1 VLKVLALCIFLIQC
15 SKKVNQFRLPS
26 IEKSSIVINNFYF
39 DYDTLG
45 SYWDILGKNNLSISN
60 SKNQVKFYSFYKGIE
75 LTLNGSKWDT
85 TYFTPFNNGVLNT
98 AIVKSD
104 LIGDSIVYFLHKK
117 SIWMFNVL
125 NYKFKEIKNIDSGV
139 KSPSGSVFYNYT
151 ERFNQSSALLYCE
164 SLNKLYFPIYTFNK
178 KEKEYLFASYNL
190 QTDVLKIE
198 NLIRPKVDEEI
209 HQIMQDNTMFKIK
222 NQTLFIAFSF
232 NKLGLRYDLISNKV
246 DTLNF
251 QSLKDTILQEA
262 YTEKNTGIK
271 NFGDRFMKTKLYN
284 AYYGFYVYNPFK
296 NHFYKIFYKKLDEN
310 NVKGYK
316 NTLAE
321 KRLVIQLYDSEMKL
335 INELDLPENMNWLN
349 SLLPCNEGV
358 LLLNVSNSGNYNL
371 PNKTLLYKI
380 FYD

>member
-1 VLKVLALCIFLIQC
+1 MLKVLALCIFLIQC

-45 SYWDILGKNNLSISN
+45 SYWDLLGKNNISVSCSTN
-60 SKNQVKFYSFYKGIE
+60 KVKFYSLYKGIE
-75 LTLNGSKWDT
+75 LSLNDNKWDT
-85 TYFTPFNNGVLNT
+85 SYFKPFNNGVFNT

-104 LIGDSIVYFLHKK
+104 LIGDSIIFFIHKK
-117 SIWMFNVL
+117 SIWKFNVL
-125 NYKFKEIKNIDSGV
+125 NYKFKEIKNMESGI
-139 KSPSGSVFYNYT
+139 KSVSGSIFYNYT
-151 ERFNQSSALLYCE
+151 ERFNQSSALLFCE
-164 SLNKLYFPIYTFNK
+164 SLNQLYFPIYSFNK
-178 KEKEYLFASYNL
+178 KDKEYLLASYNL
-190 QTDVLKIE
+190 HTDVLKIE
-198 NLIRPKVDEEI
+198 SLIRPKVDEEI

-232 NKLGLRYDLISNKV
+232 NKLGLRYNLISNEV

-251 QSLKDTILQEA
+251 QSLKDTFLQLV

-296 NHFYKIFYKKLDEN
+296 EHFYKIFFKKLDEN
-310 NVKGYK
+310 NEKGYK

-321 KRLVIQLYDSEMKL
+321 KRLVLQIYDNEMKL
-335 INELDLPENMNWLN
+335 ISELDLPENMNWLN
-349 SLLPCNEGV
+349 AIQPCKEGV
-358 LLLNVSNSGNYNL
+358 LLFNVSNSGNYNL

>member
-1 VLKVLALCIFLIQC
+1 MFLALCMFLIQC
-15 SKKVNQFRLPS
+15 SKKINQIRLPS
-26 IEKSSIVINNFYF
+26 IEKSRIVINNYYLN
-39 DYDTLG
+39 YDTLG

-125 NYKFKEIKNIDSGV
+125 NYKFKEIKNIESGV

-198 NLIRPKVDEEI
+198 NLLRPKVDEEI

-222 NQTLFIAFSF
+222 NQTLFVAFSF

-251 QSLKDTILQEA
+251 QSLNDTILQEA

-310 NVKGYK
+310 NVQGYK

-321 KRLVIQLYDSEMKL
+321 KRLVMQFYDSEMKL

-349 SLLPCNEGV
+349 SLLPCKEGV
-358 LLLNVSNSGNYNL
+358 LLFNVSNSGNYNL
-371 PNKTLLYKI
+371 PNKTLIYKI
-380 FYD
+380 YYD